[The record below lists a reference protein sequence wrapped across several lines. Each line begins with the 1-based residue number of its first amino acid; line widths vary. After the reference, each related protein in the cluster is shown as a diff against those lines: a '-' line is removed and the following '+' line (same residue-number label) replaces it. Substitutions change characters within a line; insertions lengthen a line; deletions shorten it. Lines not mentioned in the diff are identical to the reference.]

1 MDSTNIR
8 AGLRNMGDEYDLQ
21 EITEVLGVNP
31 SKSWRKGNI
40 QMNEISK
47 LMSGRISKEQ
57 FLEINAIS
65 DITDTIEKGLVEAY
79 QSQNADSV
87 EEFIY
92 LTFVFEFFDERI
104 VDVAN
109 QLLVS
114 DWHYNHE
121 DITWILQKISS
132 WESIEYLYDAIELQ
146 PQYLA
151 WNDNYTFEVKCV
163 RAIYYIGKEKSFS
176 YLEKLCKHPNDVIRE
191 MAQRQIKKL
200 L

>member
-1 MDSTNIR
+1 MK
-8 AGLRNMGDEYDLQ
+8 A
-21 EITEVLGVNP
+21 
-31 SKSWRKGNI
+31 
-40 QMNEISK
+40 ISK
-47 LMSGRISKEQ
+47 LMLGQISKEQ

-65 DITDTIEKGLVEAY
+65 DISNTIVNGLREAY
-79 QSQNADSV
+79 QSKNSDSV

-109 QLLVS
+109 RLLVC
-114 DWHYNHE
+114 DWHYKHE

-132 WESIEYLYDAIELQ
+132 CESLEYLYEAIELQ

-151 WNDNYTFEVKCV
+151 WDDNYAFEVKCV
-163 RAIYYIGKEKSFS
+163 RANYYIGKEKSFP
-176 YLEKLCKHPNDVIRE
+176 YLEKLCNHSNRVIRE

-200 L
+200 T

>member
-1 MDSTNIR
+1 
-8 AGLRNMGDEYDLQ
+8 
-21 EITEVLGVNP
+21 
-31 SKSWRKGNI
+31 
-40 QMNEISK
+40 MNAISK
-47 LMSGRISKEQ
+47 LMLGQISKEQ

-65 DITDTIEKGLVEAY
+65 DISNTIVNGLLEAY
-79 QSQNADSV
+79 QSKNADSV

-104 VDVAN
+104 LDVAN
-109 QLLVS
+109 RLLIS
-114 DWHYNHE
+114 DWHYKHE
-121 DITWILQKISS
+121 DITYILQKISS
-132 WESIEYLYDAIELQ
+132 CESIKYLYKAIELQ

-151 WNDNYTFEVKCV
+151 WDDNYAFEVKCV

-200 L
+200 M